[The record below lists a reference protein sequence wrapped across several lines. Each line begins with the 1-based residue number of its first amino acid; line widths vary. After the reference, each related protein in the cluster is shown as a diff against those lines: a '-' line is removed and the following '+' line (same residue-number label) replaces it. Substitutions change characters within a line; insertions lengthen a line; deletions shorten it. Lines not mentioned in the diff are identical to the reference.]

1 MLIIEESSRRNDLFY
16 YHEDVFVSEDSVWT
30 GNTRHAAFTITEDR
44 DGPHIGNAIPPKY
57 RVNQRRELHPGVYI
71 YERIF
76 GADTVADAKQLIE
89 EYINETV
96 TQYIAKHKEFDRW
109 GQLANWTQNPEN
121 PFTGHPWGSIIWSSE
136 RGGHKPTSRRSQT
149 FLFSHHA

>member
-1 MLIIEESSRRNDLFY
+1 MLVITNSARRNDLFY

-44 DGPHIGNAIPPKY
+44 DGPHIGNNYAPKY
-57 RVNQRRELHPGVYI
+57 RINQRRELHAGVYI

-89 EYINETV
+89 EYINEEV
-96 TQYIAKHKEFDRW
+96 TQYIAAHKEFDR
-109 GQLANWTQNPEN
+109 
-121 PFTGHPWGSIIWSSE
+121 
-136 RGGHKPTSRRSQT
+136 
-149 FLFSHHA
+149 

>member
-30 GNTRHAAFTITEDR
+30 DNIRHAAFTITEDR
-44 DGPHIGNAIPPKY
+44 DGPHIGNPIPPKY
-57 RVNQRRELHPGVYI
+57 RINQRRELHPGVYI

-89 EYINETV
+89 EYINEEV
-96 TQYIAKHKEFDRW
+96 TQYLALHKEFDR
-109 GQLANWTQNPEN
+109 
-121 PFTGHPWGSIIWSSE
+121 
-136 RGGHKPTSRRSQT
+136 
-149 FLFSHHA
+149 